1 MNRFGPDLV
10 VWGCEPCA
18 EGGWSQIRIGEVPFY
33 VAEPCTRC
41 AITLV
46 DQKPG
51 ARGKEPLRTLAAY
64 RRSGESVLF
73 GRNLIYRSLGTV
85 RVSDPI
91 KVMPR
96 RS

>member
-18 EGGWSQIRIGEVPFY
+18 EGGWSQIRIWEVPFD

-41 AITLV
+41 AITLG

-51 ARGKEPLRTLAAY
+51 ARGKESLRTLAAY
-64 RRSGESVLF
+64 RRSGEGVLF
-73 GRNLIYRSLGTV
+73 GRNLIYWSLGTV